1 MDLYIKLFAL
11 FIIYS
16 FVGWIIEVLFVFYD
30 TKKLVNRGFLV
41 GPLLPIY
48 GCGSLLMA
56 IFLYRYSNQI
66 ITLFVMAV
74 FICSILEYFTS
85 YIMEKL
91 FKLRWWDYSDKRF
104 QINGRVCLEN
114 AFLFGI
120 LGLLMVLFI
129 NPFFNNLLD
138 MIPIMILRIVV
149 GIVFVLFLI
158 DLIVSFNVI
167 KKFGNVAKSVNKDNT
182 AEITKKV
189 REYFIKKGGL
199 YARITKAFDF
209 EASERLIKDV
219 ASKAINTVNK
229 AKDTAISKAQE
240 TKKSIEAEYKKTIE
254 KLNKEIEEAK
264 KLRDKKINNIEK

>member
-56 IFLYRYSNQI
+56 IFLSRYSNQI

>member
-56 IFLYRYSNQI
+56 IFLYRYSDQI

-158 DLIVSFNVI
+158 DLIVSFYVI

>member
-158 DLIVSFNVI
+158 DLIVSFNSPI
-167 KKFGNVAKSVNKDNT
+167 
-182 AEITKKV
+182 
-189 REYFIKKGGL
+189 
-199 YARITKAFDF
+199 
-209 EASERLIKDV
+209 
-219 ASKAINTVNK
+219 
-229 AKDTAISKAQE
+229 
-240 TKKSIEAEYKKTIE
+240 
-254 KLNKEIEEAK
+254 
-264 KLRDKKINNIEK
+264 

>member
-1 MDLYIKLFAL
+1 MLNVICFYFLLFL
-11 FIIYS
+11 IYS
-16 FVGWIIEVLFVFYD
+16 FIGWSIEVVG
-30 TKKLVNRGFLV
+30 KLIEKHRFINRGFLI
-41 GPLLPIY
+41 GPICPIY
-48 GCGSLLMA
+48 GWGCLFMILLLTRYKGDPIVLFWMA
-56 IFLYRYSNQI
+56 IL
-66 ITLFVMAV
+66 
-74 FICSILEYFTS
+74 ICSILEYFTS

-158 DLIVSFNVI
+158 DLIVSFYV
-167 KKFGNVAKSVNKDNT
+167 
-182 AEITKKV
+182 
-189 REYFIKKGGL
+189 IKKGGL

>member
-158 DLIVSFNVI
+158 DLIVSFYVI

-199 YARITKAFDF
+199 YERITKAFDF

>member
-48 GCGSLLMA
+48 GCGSLLMS
-56 IFLYRYSNQI
+56 IFLYRYSDQI

-158 DLIVSFNVI
+158 DLIVSFYVI

>member
-158 DLIVSFNVI
+158 DLIVSFYVI